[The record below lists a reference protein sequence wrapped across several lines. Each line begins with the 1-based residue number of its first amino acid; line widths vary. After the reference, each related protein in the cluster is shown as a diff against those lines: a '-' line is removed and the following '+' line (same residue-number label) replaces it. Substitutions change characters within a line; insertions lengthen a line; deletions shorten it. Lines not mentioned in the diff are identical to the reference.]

1 MIVVMRIILRD
12 LGKVGAIS
20 QVSHGFFPRTP
31 WSQCRLKALFFFF
44 WRGVATLPETNIAPK
59 RGWLEYYFPIGFR
72 PIFRGELL
80 VSERVTFSDFKIV
93 IEHHSHQ
100 TISCFQ
106 YLFES
111 IHQSEIRG
119 EIKALRDSQVVF
131 RYGVHHQ
138 PFTKLLF
145 LFWS

>member
-1 MIVVMRIILRD
+1 MLSIHASLHRGFTQKIHWGETGKVTVIVVMRIILRD

-20 QVSHGFFPRTP
+20 QVSHGFFPRTHGVNAG
-31 WSQCRLKALFFFF
+31 LKLCFFF
-44 WRGVATLPETNIAPK
+44 WRRVATLPETNIAPK

-111 IHQSEIRG
+111 IH
-119 EIKALRDSQVVF
+119 
-131 RYGVHHQ
+131 
-138 PFTKLLF
+138 
-145 LFWS
+145 